1 MIPAELLQRIKE
13 AEQQARA
20 CYTDVCHDIFAH
32 PEPGLQE
39 YYAADLLTRTLQSN
53 GFTVTR
59 PVAGVETAFTAEYG
73 SGHPH
78 IALLAEY
85 DALPGYGP
93 QNDQWGHACGHNWI
107 AANTLGAALI
117 LKQLMDEGLISGTVC
132 YVGCPAEETVGCK
145 ADLVKAG
152 IFDDTDLAMQIHI
165 MGGNGADLGY
175 RALAMNSIEFTYHG
189 VSSHA
194 AGAPERGVNALD
206 ACYLTFNGINALRQ
220 HITSDA
226 RIHGIVCDGGLAP
239 NVVPALTRSR
249 FYIRAEKREY
259 VDELEQ
265 KVLHCAEG
273 ACLMT
278 GASYE
283 WRYFENSFDN
293 YEGIPF
299 LSDVFEEA
307 LVNAGVTGI
316 RKAPRPYSGST
327 DVGNV
332 SRVCPTAYC
341 ELGAGNTD
349 GTNVHEEAFLPY
361 VDGVNASES
370 LKQAVLAQAILA
382 ADFCSDPA
390 KQEEL
395 YRLRD
400 AIHARR

>member
-1 MIPAELLQRIKE
+1 MKILIVSGGSLDIEWASGLLERERFDRVIAADSGLAGCDRLGIIP
-13 AEQQARA
+13 
-20 CYTDVCHDIFAH
+20 TDILGDFDSLKD
-32 PEPGLQE
+32 PGLLE
-39 YYAADLLTRTLQSN
+39 R
-53 GFTVTR
+53 
-59 PVAGVETAFTAEYG
+59 YG
-73 SGHPH
+73 SMTR
-78 IALLAEY
+78 
-85 DALPGYGP
+85 GP
-93 QNDQWGHACGHNWI
+93 VRHYPERKDF
-107 AANTLGAALI
+107 T
-117 LKQLMDEGLISGTVC
+117 
-132 YVGCPAEETVGCK
+132 
-145 ADLVKAG
+145 
-152 IFDDTDLAMQIHI
+152 DTDLAMQIHI
-165 MGGNGADLGY
+165 MGGCGADLGY

-307 LVNAGVTGI
+307 LQNAGVTGI

-400 AIHARR
+400 TLRSRR